1 MSGGNRLKTEELSRH
16 PLVSVILTY
25 YDHAEYLPET
35 LQSLGGQTFTDFEVI
50 LVDDRGK
57 SNAGSSLALGEHPF
71 PVRLLENESNLGLPS
86 SRNGGAE
93 LASGRYLVFLDS
105 DDCLDPRFLEETL
118 KELIAKNADGIYTLV
133 QLFGDST
140 YLWEPECTLI
150 NLLSGLPGPATFLM
164 KKEVFEQCEGFKPHL
179 LYNCDH
185 EFWISAVEKGFQ
197 FKRLDKPLYRY
208 RKHPQ
213 SLSTIRKDEWWQA
226 IPRLIDEHRDLYA
239 QHFGEILTAKEK
251 QYREIEARHLALYE
265 HIYAQWK
272 DADRRCAELNAK
284 YNALC
289 ESPYFRMYQFML
301 ERKKQLKGLL
311 SPGKS
316 IRV

>member
-1 MSGGNRLKTEELSRH
+1 MGKSEGPRGH

-35 LQSLGGQTFTDFEVI
+35 LQSLGVQTFTDFEVI

-57 SNAGSSLALGEHPF
+57 SNRSSSLTIWDRTF
-71 PVRLLENESNLGLPS
+71 PVKLLENETNLGLPS
-86 SRNGGAE
+86 SRNAGAD
-93 LASGRYLVFLDS
+93 LSSGHYLVFLDS
-105 DDCLDPRFLEETL
+105 DDCLDPLFLEETL
-118 KELIAKNADGIYTLV
+118 KAVIEQNADGIYTLV

-164 KKEVFEQCEGFKPHL
+164 KRDVFEQCRGFKPHL

-185 EFWISAVEKGFQ
+185 EFWISAVAQGFQ

-226 IPRLIDEHRDLYA
+226 IPRLIEEHRDLYA
-239 QHFGEILTAKEK
+239 QHFGEILTAKEM
-251 QYREIEARHLALYE
+251 QYREIESRHLILYE

-272 DADRRCAELNAK
+272 DADRRCTELNAK
-284 YNALC
+284 YTALC
-289 ESPYFRMYQFML
+289 ASPYFRAYQLML
-301 ERKKQLKGLL
+301 EGKQKIKQLL

-316 IRV
+316 VRRPSSQ